1 MMEYQVGYDYYKEAC
16 LQYGLEPINF
26 AFYLLSLSKQQLD
39 AYNER
44 AVLKRGLDF
53 GNWCGFRKRP
63 ITTLLEG
70 ISGEVVFK

>member
-53 GNWCGFRKRP
+53 GN
-63 ITTLLEG
+63 
-70 ISGEVVFK
+70 